1 MTLLRPLHRKN
12 RLMDQVEALRAAK
25 KQMLVTQ
32 RKDLER
38 ALSKVSTKLQSV
50 QPEPIEY
57 AEFKIPDATPAVDG
71 LIPVRI
77 STQMLSCAIKEIN
90 ELGIVG
96 TVEGEHHHHHHHEH
110 DEEEER
116 KRAAKRE
123 ERREERQLEKA
134 RQAMIRRG
142 QRDAKVL
149 GRDQYDEE
157 DEERESPKKA
167 GGAKEVL
174 HMLGGLHQQ
183 YRKMG
188 DVSVQLRQR
197 HRIDID

>member
-32 RKDLER
+32 RKDLAR
-38 ALSKVSTKLQSV
+38 ALSKVSAKLQSV

-96 TVEGEHHHHHHHEH
+96 TVEGEHHHHHHHHHEH

-157 DEERESPKKA
+157 DEER
-167 GGAKEVL
+167 
-174 HMLGGLHQQ
+174 
-183 YRKMG
+183 
-188 DVSVQLRQR
+188 
-197 HRIDID
+197 